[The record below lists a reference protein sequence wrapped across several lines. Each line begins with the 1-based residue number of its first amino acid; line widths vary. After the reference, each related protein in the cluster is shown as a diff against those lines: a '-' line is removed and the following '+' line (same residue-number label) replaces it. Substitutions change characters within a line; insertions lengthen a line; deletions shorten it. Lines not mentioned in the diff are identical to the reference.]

1 MKFQPLALIHHI
13 ERSYKVMSNQKES
26 AKKKRGNV
34 IIVIVVAFVVL
45 VAALITC
52 IVLLMAKQKE
62 EPVQQPES
70 TPRSTVLDRG
80 FVDEGNAGDIM
91 DEMSEKVSK
100 GMFECKM
107 TTAWTFDDGK
117 SESPNAYVAN
127 VENNLYTLYFDVYE
141 ESTNELLYSSPMLPV
156 GTELKNFK
164 LDKELAAGEYD
175 AVVMYTMVD
184 ENMEEVSSVG
194 FKVSISVL
202 K

>member
-1 MKFQPLALIHHI
+1 
-13 ERSYKVMSNQKES
+13 MSDQKET
-26 AKKKRGNV
+26 AGKNRKNIMV
-34 IIVIVVAFVVL
+34 IIAFVVL
-45 VAALITC
+45 IAALAVCVT
-52 IVLLMAKQKE
+52 LLLTKQKE
-62 EPVQQPES
+62 EPAQAPNS
-70 TPRSTVLDRG
+70 PARAAVLDRG
-80 FVDEGNAGDIM
+80 IVDEENAGDIM

-107 TTAWTFDDGK
+107 TTTWTFDDGK

-127 VENNLYTLYFDVYE
+127 AENNIYTFYFDVYE

-164 LDKELAAGEYD
+164 LDKELSAGEYD

-184 ENMEEVSSVG
+184 ENMEEVSNVG
-194 FKVSISVL
+194 FKVTITVS

>member
-1 MKFQPLALIHHI
+1 
-13 ERSYKVMSNQKES
+13 MSDQKET
-26 AKKKRGNV
+26 AGKKRRNT
-34 IIVIVVAFVVL
+34 IIIAIAFVL
-45 VAALITC
+45 LLAALAAC
-52 IVLLMAKQKE
+52 IVLLLAKQKE
-62 EPVQQPES
+62 EPVQHPES
-70 TPRSTVLDRG
+70 VPKSTVLDRG
-80 FVDEGNAGDIM
+80 IVDNDNAGDIM

-127 VENNLYTLYFDVYE
+127 VENNLYTLYFDVYDE
-141 ESTNELLYSSPMLPV
+141 ATNELLYSSPMLPV

-164 LDKELAAGEYD
+164 LDKELPAGEYD

-184 ENMEEVSSVG
+184 ENLEEVSSVG
-194 FKVSISVL
+194 FKVTISVS

>member
-1 MKFQPLALIHHI
+1 
-13 ERSYKVMSNQKES
+13 MSNQKES
-26 AKKKRGNV
+26 ASKKGRNV
-34 IIVIVVAFVVL
+34 IIIIVVAFVVL

-52 IVLLMAKQKE
+52 IVLLLNKEKE
-62 EPVQQPES
+62 EPVQES
-70 TPRSTVLDRG
+70 GNVPRSTVLERG
-80 FVDEGNAGDIM
+80 IVDENNAGDIV

-117 SESPNAYVAN
+117 SAAPNAYVAN

-184 ENMEEVSSVG
+184 ENLEEVSSVG
-194 FKVSISVL
+194 FKVTISVS

>member
-1 MKFQPLALIHHI
+1 
-13 ERSYKVMSNQKES
+13 MSNQKKS
-26 AKKKRGNV
+26 VGKKRRNAV
-34 IIVIVVAFVVL
+34 IIIVVAFL
-45 VAALITC
+45 ILLTALITC
-52 IVLLMAKQKE
+52 IVLLLTRQKE
-62 EPVQQPES
+62 EPAQEPQS
-70 TPRSTVLDRG
+70 APRSTVLDRG
-80 FVDEGNAGDIM
+80 FVDEDNAGDIM
-91 DEMSEKVSK
+91 DEMTDKVSK

-117 SESPNAYVAN
+117 SASPNAYVAN

-184 ENMEEVSSVG
+184 ENLEEVSSVG
-194 FKVSISVL
+194 FKVTISVS

>member
-1 MKFQPLALIHHI
+1 MPK
-13 ERSYKVMSNQKES
+13 QKETAGKS
-26 AKKKRGNV
+26 RRNII
-34 IIVIVVAFVVL
+34 IIVVIAFVVL
-45 VAALITC
+45 IAALVAC
-52 IVLLMAKQKE
+52 IILLLAKQKE
-62 EPVQQPES
+62 EPAPVSEGPA
-70 TPRSTVLDRG
+70 RSTVLDRG
-80 FVDEGNAGDIM
+80 IVDEENAGDIM

-141 ESTNELLYSSPMLPV
+141 EATNELLYSSPMLPV

-164 LDKELAAGEYD
+164 LDKELSAGEYD

-184 ENMEEVSSVG
+184 ENLEEVSNVG
-194 FKVSISVL
+194 FKVSITVS

>member
-1 MKFQPLALIHHI
+1 
-13 ERSYKVMSNQKES
+13 MSNQRKS
-26 AKKKRGNV
+26 ARKKQRNMII
-34 IIVIVVAFVVL
+34 IIVIAFLVL
-45 VAALITC
+45 VTALVTC
-52 IVLLMAKQKE
+52 IVLLLAKQKE
-62 EPVQQPES
+62 EPVQES
-70 TPRSTVLDRG
+70 QSVPRSTVLDRG
-80 FVDEGNAGDIM
+80 FVDESNAGDIM
-91 DEMSEKVSK
+91 DEMTEKVSK

-117 SESPNAYVAN
+117 SASPNAYVAN

-164 LDKELAAGEYD
+164 LNKELAAGEYD

-184 ENMEEVSSVG
+184 ENLEEVSSVG
-194 FKVSISVL
+194 FKVTISVS

>member
-1 MKFQPLALIHHI
+1 
-13 ERSYKVMSNQKES
+13 MSNQRKS
-26 AKKKRGNV
+26 ARKKQRNMII
-34 IIVIVVAFVVL
+34 IIVIAFLVL
-45 VAALITC
+45 VTALITC
-52 IVLLMAKQKE
+52 IVLLLTKQKE
-62 EPVQQPES
+62 EPVQES
-70 TPRSTVLDRG
+70 QSVPRSTVLDRG
-80 FVDEGNAGDIM
+80 FVDESNARDIM

-117 SESPNAYVAN
+117 SASPNAYVAN

-164 LDKELAAGEYD
+164 LNKELAAGEYD

-184 ENMEEVSSVG
+184 ENLEEVSSVG
-194 FKVSISVL
+194 FKVTISVS

>member
-1 MKFQPLALIHHI
+1 
-13 ERSYKVMSNQKES
+13 MSNQKET
-26 AKKKRGNV
+26 AGRDRRN
-34 IIVIVVAFVVL
+34 IIVMIIIAFVIL
-45 VAALITC
+45 IAALVTC
-52 IVLLMAKQKE
+52 IVLLLTKQKE
-62 EPVQQPES
+62 EPVQVSEGPA
-70 TPRSTVLDRG
+70 RSTVLDRG
-80 FVDEGNAGDIM
+80 VVDKDNAGDIM
-91 DEMSEKVSK
+91 DEINEKVSK

-141 ESTNELLYSSPMLPV
+141 ETTNELLYSSPMLPV

-164 LDKELAAGEYD
+164 LDKELPAGEYD

-184 ENMEEVSSVG
+184 ENQEEVSSVG
-194 FKVSISVL
+194 FKVTITVS

>member
-1 MKFQPLALIHHI
+1 
-13 ERSYKVMSNQKES
+13 MSNQKES
-26 AKKKRGNV
+26 AGKKRRNV
-34 IIVIVVAFVVL
+34 IILIVVAFAVL
-45 VAALITC
+45 VVALITC
-52 IVLLMAKQKE
+52 IVLLLAKQKE
-62 EPVQQPES
+62 EPVQEPQS
-70 TPRSTVLDRG
+70 TSRSTVLDRG
-80 FVDEGNAGDIM
+80 FVDEDNAGDIM

-117 SESPNAYVAN
+117 SASPNAYVAN

-184 ENMEEVSSVG
+184 ENLEEVSSVG
-194 FKVSISVL
+194 FKVTITVS

>member
-1 MKFQPLALIHHI
+1 
-13 ERSYKVMSNQKES
+13 MSNPKKSAGKKQKYMII
-26 AKKKRGNV
+26 
-34 IIVIVVAFVVL
+34 IIVIAFLVL
-45 VAALITC
+45 VTALIAC
-52 IVLLMAKQKE
+52 IFLLLAKQKE
-62 EPVQQPES
+62 EPVREPETTS
-70 TPRSTVLDRG
+70 RPTVLDRG
-80 FVDEGNAGDIM
+80 IVDEENAGDIVG
-91 DEMSEKVSK
+91 EMTDKVSK

-164 LDKELAAGEYD
+164 LDKELEAGEYN

-184 ENMEEVSSVG
+184 ENSEEVSNVG
-194 FKVSISVL
+194 FKVTISVL

>member
-1 MKFQPLALIHHI
+1 
-13 ERSYKVMSNQKES
+13 MSDQKEP
-26 AKKKRGNV
+26 AEKKRRG
-34 IIVIVVAFVVL
+34 IIIIAIVFAVL
-45 VAALITC
+45 VAALVLC
-52 IVLLMAKQKE
+52 IVLLLRKQ
-62 EPVQQPES
+62 EPVQEIEDTSQSQS
-70 TPRSTVLDRG
+70 TLLNRG
-80 FVDEGNAGDIM
+80 FVDESNADNVM
-91 DEMSEKVSK
+91 DEMSEKVSQ

-141 ESTNELLYSSPMLPV
+141 EATNELLYSSPMLPV

-164 LDKELAAGEYD
+164 LDKELDAGEYN

-184 ENMEEVSSVG
+184 EDLEEVSTVG
-194 FKVSISVL
+194 FKVTISIL

>member
-1 MKFQPLALIHHI
+1 
-13 ERSYKVMSNQKES
+13 MSGKKED
-26 AKKKRGNV
+26 AGKKNKSMV
-34 IIVIVVAFVVL
+34 ILVAAFGVVIVVL
-45 VAALITC
+45 VICIAL
-52 IVLLMAKQKE
+52 LLAKQKE
-62 EPVQQPES
+62 VPAPEAES
-70 TPRSTVLDRG
+70 EGAANASVLDRG
-80 FVDEGNAGDIM
+80 FVDEDNAGEIM

-141 ESTNELLYSSPMLPV
+141 ETTNELLYSSPMLPV

-184 ENMEEVSSVG
+184 ENLEEVSSVG
-194 FKVSISVL
+194 FKVTITVT

>member
-1 MKFQPLALIHHI
+1 
-13 ERSYKVMSNQKES
+13 MSNQKEP
-26 AKKKRGNV
+26 AGKKRRN
-34 IIVIVVAFVVL
+34 IIIIAVVFAVL
-45 VAALITC
+45 VAALVIC
-52 IVLLMAKQKE
+52 IVLLLKKGEE
-62 EPVQQPES
+62 EPAQELESASQP
-70 TPRSTVLDRG
+70 TVLDRG
-80 FVDEGNAGDIM
+80 FVDENNAEEVM
-91 DEMSEKVSK
+91 DEMSKKVSE

-107 TTAWTFDDGK
+107 TTSWTFDDGK

-184 ENMEEVSSVG
+184 ENLEEVSSVG
-194 FKVSISVL
+194 FKVTISVS

>member
-1 MKFQPLALIHHI
+1 MPKP
-13 ERSYKVMSNQKES
+13 KEKAEKS
-26 AKKKRGNV
+26 RRN
-34 IIVIVVAFVVL
+34 IIIIIIIAFVVL
-45 VAALITC
+45 IAALVVC
-52 IVLLMAKQKE
+52 IVLLFAKQKE
-62 EPVQQPES
+62 EPAPALEGP
-70 TPRSTVLDRG
+70 TRSTVLDRG
-80 FVDEGNAGDIM
+80 IVDEDNAGDIM

-141 ESTNELLYSSPMLPV
+141 EATNELLYSSPMLPV

-164 LDKELAAGEYD
+164 LDKELPAGEYD

-184 ENMEEVSSVG
+184 ENLEEVSNVG
-194 FKVSISVL
+194 FKVSITVS

>member
-1 MKFQPLALIHHI
+1 
-13 ERSYKVMSNQKES
+13 MSNEKETAGKS
-26 AKKKRGNV
+26 RRNI
-34 IIVIVVAFVVL
+34 IIVIVIAFIVL
-45 VAALITC
+45 IAALTVC
-52 IVLLMAKQKE
+52 IVLLLTKKE
-62 EPVQQPES
+62 EPAQLSEGPA
-70 TPRSTVLDRG
+70 RNTVLDRG
-80 FVDEGNAGDIM
+80 VVEEDNAGNIM
-91 DEMSEKVSK
+91 DEMTEKVSK

-141 ESTNELLYSSPMLPV
+141 EATNELLYSSPLLPV

-164 LDKELAAGEYD
+164 LDKELPAGEYD

-184 ENMEEVSSVG
+184 ENQEEVSSVG
-194 FKVSISVL
+194 FKVTITVS

>member
-1 MKFQPLALIHHI
+1 
-13 ERSYKVMSNQKES
+13 MSDPKEP
-26 AKKKRGNV
+26 AGKNRKN
-34 IIVIVVAFVVL
+34 IIVIIAFVVL
-45 VAALITC
+45 IAALAAC
-52 IVLLMAKQKE
+52 IVLLLTRQKE
-62 EPVQQPES
+62 EPAQVSES
-70 TPRSTVLDRG
+70 PARSNVLDRG
-80 FVDEGNAGDIM
+80 VVDEDNAGEIM

-141 ESTNELLYSSPMLPV
+141 EATNELLYSSPMLPV

-164 LDKELAAGEYD
+164 LDKELPAGEYD

-184 ENMEEVSSVG
+184 ENLEEVSNVG
-194 FKVSISVL
+194 FKVTITVS